1 MCSLSNGKYSS
12 NVIEKCIE
20 RSEEILSEYIKELS
34 ENDLIGEVM
43 KNSFGN
49 YVIQKALKIAKGGN
63 EKELAES
70 VNRNIYKLNDKKL
83 ILKWKNM

>member
-1 MCSLSNGKYSS
+1 M
-12 NVIEKCIE
+12 IEKCIE

-43 KNSFGN
+43 KNSIGN

-83 ILKWKNM
+83 ILKWKNIVMSHINENV

>member
-1 MCSLSNGKYSS
+1 MKE
-12 NVIEKCIE
+12 VK
-20 RSEEILSEYIKELS
+20 ILSEYIKELS

>member
-1 MCSLSNGKYSS
+1 M
-12 NVIEKCIE
+12 IEKCIE

-83 ILKWKNM
+83 ILKWKNIVMSHINENV